1 MYKEYYKLK
10 HNPFQMT
17 PDPRIFFASKGH
29 KRALSYLQ
37 YGLSQGEGFIV
48 ITGDIGT
55 GKTTIVKNLIAGL
68 DHKTYIAKQLVT
80 THLEEHDLMEM
91 ICESFELISKGLT
104 KAALLNQFK
113 AFLNS
118 AHKLGRRVVLVVDEV
133 QNLPPKTVEELR
145 MLSNFQID
153 NKPLIQSFL
162 VGQKEFIATLQDS
175 SMEQLRQR
183 VIASCHLGPL
193 KDNETKHYINYRLK
207 EAGWA
212 GGPLFDN
219 DALMLIH
226 ELTEGVPRRINVFCD
241 RILLF
246 GYLEE
251 ISFFTKEHI
260 QIVADELADEI
271 TSPIKLRDKTEASS
285 LIGKVQANSV
295 GSDISADDIQVL
307 PITTAYNES
316 QKKVNQKNGSS
327 EQITNSKQVNK
338 PVNKDTVAS
347 ISKKV
352 AEPEIKPYESTSK
365 KTVSAGSLINS
376 DFVDIEETIK
386 DFESRV
392 EKEISSFKKSLDK
405 KF

>member
-1 MYKEYYKLK
+1 MYKEYYKLSN
-10 HNPFQMT
+10 NPFQMT
-17 PDPRIFFASKGH
+17 PDPKIFFASKGH

-68 DHKTYIAKQLVT
+68 DKQTYIAKQLVT
-80 THLEEHDLMEM
+80 TNLEEHDLMEM

-118 AHKLGRRVVLVVDEV
+118 AHRLGRRVVLVVDEV
-133 QNLPPKTVEELR
+133 QNLPVKTVEELR
-145 MLSNFQID
+145 MLSNFQVD

-162 VGQKEFIATLQDS
+162 VGQKEFIKTLQDG

-193 KDNETKHYINYRLK
+193 KDEETMSYINYRLK

-212 GGPLFDN
+212 GGELFERS
-219 DALMLIH
+219 ALMLIH

-251 ISFFTKEHI
+251 ISFFTKEHV
-260 QIVADELADEI
+260 QTVADELEEEI
-271 TSPIKLRDKTEASS
+271 TSPIKSRDKPETSEPSEH
-285 LIGKVQANSV
+285 V
-295 GSDISADDIQVL
+295 
-307 PITTAYNES
+307 
-316 QKKVNQKNGSS
+316 KVNPLNPLHPNIELSTDDYARMNDS
-327 EQITNSKQVNK
+327 
-338 PVNKDTVAS
+338 AS
-347 ISKKV
+347 IKINAAKPRINQENLAEESKLSKKQLV
-352 AEPEIKPYESTSK
+352 
-365 KTVSAGSLINS
+365 GS
-376 DFVDIEETIK
+376 DFVDLEEIIS
-386 DFESRV
+386 DFQSKV
-392 EKEISSFKKSLDK
+392 EKEIASFKQSMDEKH
-405 KF
+405 

>member
-1 MYKEYYKLK
+1 MYKEYYKLQ

-48 ITGDIGT
+48 ITGDVGT
-55 GKTTIVKNLIAGL
+55 GKTTIVRNLIAGL

-91 ICESFELISKGLT
+91 ICESFELISSGLT

-133 QNLPPKTVEELR
+133 QNLPAKTVEELR
-145 MLSNFQID
+145 MLSNFQIN

-193 KDNETKHYINYRLK
+193 KENETSRYINYRLK

-212 GGPLFDN
+212 GGSLFD
-219 DALMLIH
+219 DEALKLIH
-226 ELTEGVPRRINVFCD
+226 ELTEGIPRRINVFCD
-241 RILLF
+241 RILLY

-251 ISFFTKEHI
+251 LSFFTSEHI
-260 QIVADELADEI
+260 QIVAEELSDEI
-271 TSPIKLRDKTEASS
+271 TSPVKLRERSGVSNLSEQLSNNMSQSATLPATD
-285 LIGKVQANSV
+285 IV
-295 GSDISADDIQVL
+295 SD
-307 PITTAYNES
+307 
-316 QKKVNQKNGSS
+316 KKVTRIPSFT
-327 EQITNSKQVNK
+327 EM
-338 PVNKDTVAS
+338 
-347 ISKKV
+347 KV
-352 AEPEIKPYESTSK
+352 RQAESVPEEKEV
-365 KTVSAGSLINS
+365 VSATATPTPTPTSTLSS

-392 EKEISSFKKSLDK
+392 EKEIESFKQSLDK

>member
-1 MYKEYYKLK
+1 MYKEYYKLQ

-68 DHKTYIAKQLVT
+68 DHQTYIAKQLVT

-91 ICESFELISKGLT
+91 ICESFELISIGLT

-133 QNLPPKTVEELR
+133 QNLPAKTVEELR
-145 MLSNFQID
+145 MLSNFQVN

-162 VGQKEFIATLQDS
+162 VGQKEFITTLQDS

-193 KDNETKHYINYRLK
+193 KENETNLYVNYRLK

-212 GGPLFDN
+212 GGPLFD
-219 DALMLIH
+219 DEALRLVH

-241 RILLF
+241 RIMLF

-251 ISFFTKEHI
+251 VSFFTVEHI
-260 QIVADELADEI
+260 HMVADELEDEI
-271 TSPIKLRDKTEASS
+271 TSPIKLRKKNGVSH
-285 LIGKVQANSV
+285 LLRQVQANNTSH
-295 GSDISADDIQVL
+295 SAATDRNDQ
-307 PITTAYNES
+307 
-316 QKKVNQKNGSS
+316 
-327 EQITNSKQVNK
+327 
-338 PVNKDTVAS
+338 
-347 ISKKV
+347 
-352 AEPEIKPYESTSK
+352 
-365 KTVSAGSLINS
+365 
-376 DFVDIEETIK
+376 
-386 DFESRV
+386 
-392 EKEISSFKKSLDK
+392 
-405 KF
+405 

>member
-1 MYKEYYKLK
+1 MYKEYYKLQ

-48 ITGDIGT
+48 VTGDIGT

-68 DHKTYIAKQLVT
+68 DPKTYIAKQLVT
-80 THLEEHDLMEM
+80 THLEDHDLMEM

-104 KAALLNQFK
+104 KAALLNQFR

-118 AHKLGRRVVLVVDEV
+118 AHRLGRRVVLVVDEV

-162 VGQKEFIATLQDS
+162 VGQKQFIKTLQDS

-193 KDNETKHYINYRLK
+193 KEAETSLYINYRLK
-207 EAGWA
+207 EAGWS
-212 GGPLFDN
+212 GGPLFEEQ
-219 DALMLIH
+219 ALMLIH
-226 ELTEGVPRRINVFCD
+226 YLTEGVPRRINVFCD

-251 ISFFTKEHI
+251 ISFFSKAHV
-260 QIVADELADEI
+260 QVVADELSEEI
-271 TSPIKLRDKTEASS
+271 TSPLIMQHKDETSQLLDSGQSQQPFSEPELDRQVSS
-285 LIGKVQANSV
+285 KPDVHLVENISKPETSPVSNKVQSKVQSKVQPIIEKKKTASV
-295 GSDISADDIQVL
+295 A
-307 PITTAYNES
+307 AA
-316 QKKVNQKNGSS
+316 GSS
-327 EQITNSKQVNK
+327 E
-338 PVNKDTVAS
+338 
-347 ISKKV
+347 
-352 AEPEIKPYESTSK
+352 
-365 KTVSAGSLINS
+365 
-376 DFVDIEETIK
+376 FVDIEETIR

-392 EKEISSFKKSLDK
+392 EQEIQSFKQSLDK
-405 KF
+405 N

>member
-1 MYKEYYKLK
+1 MYKDYYKLA

-17 PDPRIFFASKGH
+17 PDPKIFFASKGH

-68 DHKTYIAKQLVT
+68 DPHTYIAKQLVT
-80 THLEEHDLMEM
+80 THLEDHDLMEM

-118 AHKLGRRVVLVVDEV
+118 AHRLGRRVVLVVDEV
-133 QNLPPKTVEELR
+133 QNLPSKTVEELR
-145 MLSNFQID
+145 MLSNFQVD

-162 VGQKEFIATLQDS
+162 VGQKEFINTLQRDE
-175 SMEQLRQR
+175 MEQLRQR

-193 KDNETKHYINYRLK
+193 KQEETKHYINYRLK
-207 EAGWA
+207 EAGWT
-212 GGPLFDN
+212 GGDLFD
-219 DALMLIH
+219 DQALILIH
-226 ELTEGVPRRINVFCD
+226 DLTEGVPRRINVFCD

-251 ISFFTKEHI
+251 LTFFTTEHI
-260 QIVADELADEI
+260 KIVADELSEEI
-271 TSPIKLRDKTEASS
+271 TSPIRVKKYEEVSEYLNKEQN
-285 LIGKVQANSV
+285 KNVQAMQERTAH
-295 GSDISADDIQVL
+295 ISEEKGTIKPVSRPKAV
-307 PITTAYNES
+307 
-316 QKKVNQKNGSS
+316 QKK
-327 EQITNSKQVNK
+327 
-338 PVNKDTVAS
+338 PS
-347 ISKKV
+347 INTAV
-352 AEPEIKPYESTSK
+352 ET
-365 KTVSAGSLINS
+365 
-376 DFVDIEETIK
+376 DFVNIEETIK

-392 EKEISSFKKSLDK
+392 EQEIAAFKNSLGK
-405 KF
+405 NN

>member
-1 MYKEYYKLK
+1 MYKDYYKLT

-17 PDPRIFFASKGH
+17 PDPKIFFASKGH

-68 DHKTYIAKQLVT
+68 DHQTYIAKELVT

-91 ICESFELISKGLT
+91 ICESFELISKGLS

-118 AHKLGRRVVLVVDEV
+118 ANKLGRRVVLVVDEV
-133 QNLPPKTVEELR
+133 QNLPAKTVEELR
-145 MLSNFQID
+145 MLSNFQVN

-162 VGQKEFIATLQDS
+162 VGQKEFIKTLQHEN
-175 SMEQLRQR
+175 MEQLRQR

-193 KDNETKHYINYRLK
+193 KPEETKYYIKYRLT
-207 EAGWA
+207 ESGWH
-212 GGPLFDN
+212 GGELFD
-219 DALMLIH
+219 DAALTLIH
-226 ELTEGVPRRINVFCD
+226 DLTEGVPRRINVFCD

-251 ISFFTKEHI
+251 IDFFTKEHI
-260 QIVADELADEI
+260 KVVADELADEI
-271 TSPIKLRDKTEASS
+271 TSPIKSERHDEINLLLSGEQYD
-285 LIGKVQANSV
+285 
-295 GSDISADDIQVL
+295 DSAM
-307 PITTAYNES
+307 ES
-316 QKKVNQKNGSS
+316 
-327 EQITNSKQVNK
+327 
-338 PVNKDTVAS
+338 
-347 ISKKV
+347 
-352 AEPEIKPYESTSK
+352 EPEPVTIPKSEPKVETPKIEAPKVKVPKVEALKIEAKAELIKPEVKQKEIT
-365 KTVSAGSLINS
+365 ARELPS

-392 EKEISSFKKSLDK
+392 EEEIKAFKESLDK

>member
-1 MYKEYYKLK
+1 MYKEYYKLQ

-68 DHKTYIAKQLVT
+68 DHQTYIAKQLVT

-91 ICESFELISKGLT
+91 ICESFELISIGLT

-133 QNLPPKTVEELR
+133 QNLPAKTVEELR
-145 MLSNFQID
+145 MLSNFQVN

-162 VGQKEFIATLQDS
+162 VGQKEFITTLQDS

-193 KDNETKHYINYRLK
+193 KENETNLYVNYRLK

-212 GGPLFDN
+212 GGPLFD
-219 DALMLIH
+219 DEALKLVH

-241 RILLF
+241 RIMLF

-251 ISFFTKEHI
+251 VSFFTAEHI
-260 QIVADELADEI
+260 HMVADELEDEI
-271 TSPIKLRDKTEASS
+271 TSPIKLRKKNEVSH
-285 LIGKVQANSV
+285 LLRQVQANNTSHSAATDRNDQERERV
-295 GSDISADDIQVL
+295 VQPISTAAKKDLSQKIESFKEKEISTPIISA
-307 PITTAYNES
+307 PIITGLSDTKVS
-316 QKKVNQKNGSS
+316 QYTSV
-327 EQITNSKQVNK
+327 E
-338 PVNKDTVAS
+338 
-347 ISKKV
+347 KKV
-352 AEPEIKPYESTSK
+352 A
-365 KTVSAGSLINS
+365 SANSAVNS
-376 DFVDIEETIK
+376 DFVDIDETIK

-392 EKEISSFKKSLDK
+392 EKEIELFKNSLDK

>member
-48 ITGDIGT
+48 VTGDIGT

-68 DHKTYIAKQLVT
+68 DPKTYIAKQLVT
-80 THLEEHDLMEM
+80 THLEDHDLMEM

-104 KAALLNQFK
+104 KAALLNQFR

-118 AHKLGRRVVLVVDEV
+118 AHRLGRRVVLVVDEV
-133 QNLPPKTVEELR
+133 QNLPAKTVEELR

-162 VGQKEFIATLQDS
+162 VGQKNFIKTLQDS

-193 KDNETKHYINYRLK
+193 KEEETKHYINYRLH
-207 EAGWA
+207 EAGWS
-212 GGPLFDN
+212 GGNLFDDN
-219 DALMLIH
+219 ALMLIH
-226 ELTEGVPRRINVFCD
+226 RLTEGVPRRINVFCD

-251 ISFFTKEHI
+251 ISFFTREHV
-260 QIVADELADEI
+260 QIVAEELSEEI
-271 TSPIKLRDKTEASS
+271 TSPLVLQNKDDVARLINTE
-285 LIGKVQANSV
+285 
-295 GSDISADDIQVL
+295 
-307 PITTAYNES
+307 
-316 QKKVNQKNGSS
+316 QKKYEHALS
-327 EQITNSKQVNK
+327 EQQAINNQAETFSSSIPDEPVVPQSAPKAPEPVQHKVEK
-338 PVNKDTVAS
+338 PVAMAS
-347 ISKKV
+347 G
-352 AEPEIKPYESTSK
+352 STE
-365 KTVSAGSLINS
+365 
-376 DFVDIEETIK
+376 FVDIEETIK

-392 EKEISSFKKSLDK
+392 EQEIASFKQSLDK
-405 KF
+405 NT

>member
-48 ITGDIGT
+48 VTGDIGT

-68 DHKTYIAKQLVT
+68 DPKTYIAKQLVT
-80 THLEEHDLMEM
+80 THLEDHDLMEM

-104 KAALLNQFK
+104 KAALLNQFR

-118 AHKLGRRVVLVVDEV
+118 AHRLGRRVVLVVDEV
-133 QNLPPKTVEELR
+133 QNLPAKTVEELR

-162 VGQKEFIATLQDS
+162 VGQKNFIKTLQDS

-193 KDNETKHYINYRLK
+193 KEEETKHYINYRLQ
-207 EAGWA
+207 EAGWS
-212 GGPLFDN
+212 GGSLFDDN
-219 DALMLIH
+219 ALMLIH
-226 ELTEGVPRRINVFCD
+226 RLTEGVPRRINVFCD

-251 ISFFTKEHI
+251 ISFFTREHV
-260 QIVADELADEI
+260 QIVAEELSEEI
-271 TSPIKLRDKTEASS
+271 TSPLVLQNKDDVARLINTE
-285 LIGKVQANSV
+285 Q
-295 GSDISADDIQVL
+295 
-307 PITTAYNES
+307 
-316 QKKVNQKNGSS
+316 QKYEHALS
-327 EQITNSKQVNK
+327 EQLAINNQAETFSSSIPDESVVPQSAPKAPEPVQHKLEK
-338 PVNKDTVAS
+338 PVAM
-347 ISKKV
+347 
-352 AEPEIKPYESTSK
+352 TSG
-365 KTVSAGSLINS
+365 TTE
-376 DFVDIEETIK
+376 FVDIEETIK

-392 EKEISSFKKSLDK
+392 EQEIASFKQSLDK
-405 KF
+405 NA

>member
-1 MYKEYYKLK
+1 MYKEYYNLK

-48 ITGDIGT
+48 VTGDIGT

-68 DHKTYIAKQLVT
+68 DPKTFIAKQLVT
-80 THLEEHDLMEM
+80 THLEDHDLIEM

-118 AHKLGRRVVLVVDEV
+118 AHRLGRRVVLIVDEV
-133 QNLPPKTVEELR
+133 QNLPAKSVEELR

-162 VGQKEFIATLQDS
+162 VGQKEFIKTLQHED
-175 SMEQLRQR
+175 MEQLRQR

-193 KDNETKHYINYRLK
+193 KQEETKHYINYRLK
-207 EAGWA
+207 EAGWT
-212 GGPLFDN
+212 GGELFEDQAH
-219 DALMLIH
+219 DLIH

-251 ISFFTKEHI
+251 IRFFTLEHI
-260 QIVADELADEI
+260 KIVADELADEI
-271 TSPIKLRDKTEASS
+271 TSPL
-285 LIGKVQANSV
+285 KVQKHEEVS
-295 GSDISADDIQVL
+295 GYYHEIQKTYSNNIQEK
-307 PITTAYNES
+307 ITPQAIP
-316 QKKVNQKNGSS
+316 S
-327 EQITNSKQVNK
+327 EHK
-338 PVNKDTVAS
+338 PVEDHAPAKIKQSEPHNVTKLDIAAQK
-347 ISKKV
+347 SK
-352 AEPEIKPYESTSK
+352 P
-365 KTVSAGSLINS
+365 VSVTN
-376 DFVDIEETIK
+376 DFVDIDETIK
-386 DFESRV
+386 DFERRV
-392 EKEISSFKKSLDK
+392 EKEIQAFKKSLDK

>member
-1 MYKEYYKLK
+1 MYKDYYKLR

-17 PDPRIFFASKGH
+17 PDPKVFFASKGH

-68 DHKTYIAKQLVT
+68 DPHTYIAKQLVT
-80 THLEEHDLMEM
+80 THLEDHDLMEM

-118 AHKLGRRVVLVVDEV
+118 AHRLGRRVVLVVDEV
-133 QNLPPKTVEELR
+133 QNLPSKTVEELR
-145 MLSNFQID
+145 MLSNFQVD

-162 VGQKEFIATLQDS
+162 VGQKEFINTLQQDE
-175 SMEQLRQR
+175 MEQLRQR

-193 KDNETKHYINYRLK
+193 KQEETKHYINYRLK
-207 EAGWA
+207 EAGWT
-212 GGPLFDN
+212 GGELFDEQ
-219 DALMLIH
+219 ALDLIH
-226 ELTEGVPRRINVFCD
+226 DLTEGVPRRINVFCD

-251 ISFFTKEHI
+251 LTFFKPEHI
-260 QIVADELADEI
+260 KIVADELSEEI
-271 TSPIKLRDKTEASS
+271 TSPIRVKKYEEVSEYLNNAQKENIQTMQERTAH
-285 LIGKVQANSV
+285 
-295 GSDISADDIQVL
+295 ISEEKETV
-307 PITTAYNES
+307 
-316 QKKVNQKNGSS
+316 
-327 EQITNSKQVNK
+327 K
-338 PVNKDTVAS
+338 PV
-347 ISKKV
+347 SK
-352 AEPEIKPYESTSK
+352 PESVQQKAPVHNTIET
-365 KTVSAGSLINS
+365 

-386 DFESRV
+386 DFENRV
-392 EKEISSFKKSLDK
+392 EQEIAAFKNSLDK
-405 KF
+405 KI

>member
-1 MYKEYYKLK
+1 MYKEYYKLQ

-91 ICESFELISKGLT
+91 ICESFELISRGLT

-133 QNLPPKTVEELR
+133 QNLPAKTVEELR
-145 MLSNFQID
+145 MLSNFQVN

-162 VGQKEFIATLQDS
+162 VGQKEFITTLQDS

-193 KDNETKHYINYRLK
+193 KENETSLYVNYRLK

-212 GGPLFDN
+212 GGPLFDEG
-219 DALMLIH
+219 ALKVVH

-241 RILLF
+241 RIMLF

-251 ISFFTKEHI
+251 VSFFTKEHI
-260 QIVADELADEI
+260 HMVADELEDEV
-271 TSPIKLRDKTEASS
+271 TSPIKLRKNAEASNLLKQVQENNTSDS
-285 LIGKVQANSV
+285 LITGVNENQQLIDMNNTTMLS
-295 GSDISADDIQVL
+295 SNADVL
-307 PITTAYNES
+307 NE
-316 QKKVNQKNGSS
+316 VEVIPVPV
-327 EQITNSKQVNK
+327 EQIEQVEVKMKHK
-338 PVNKDTVAS
+338 PAEKI
-347 ISKKV
+347 IS
-352 AEPEIKPYESTSK
+352 PST
-365 KTVSAGSLINS
+365 AFNS
-376 DFVDIEETIK
+376 DFVDIDETIR

-392 EKEISSFKKSLDK
+392 EKEIESFKKSLDK

>member
-1 MYKEYYKLK
+1 MYKEYYKLEK
-10 HNPFQMT
+10 NPFQMT
-17 PDPRIFFASKGH
+17 PDHRIFFASKGH

-68 DHKTYIAKQLVT
+68 DHKTYIAKELVT
-80 THLEEHDLMEM
+80 TNLKDHDLMEM
-91 ICESFELISKGLT
+91 ICESFELISKGLS

-145 MLSNFQID
+145 MLSNFQVD

-162 VGQKEFIATLQDS
+162 VGQKEFIQTLQSDD
-175 SMEQLRQR
+175 MEQLRQR

-193 KDNETKHYINYRLK
+193 KKEETKLYIQYRMK
-207 EAGWA
+207 VAGWS
-212 GGPLFDN
+212 GKELFD
-219 DALMLIH
+219 AHAMALIH

-251 ISFFTKEHI
+251 IKFFNAEHI
-260 QIVADELADEI
+260 TLVADELADEI
-271 TSPIKLRDKTEASS
+271 TSPIKIRRHEEVSS
-285 LIGKVQANSV
+285 YFSEVQ
-295 GSDISADDIQVL
+295 
-307 PITTAYNES
+307 TTYAKNNTKNTS
-316 QKKVNQKNGSS
+316 LQKNQLSDRTNNLVVSS
-327 EQITNSKQVNK
+327 ESVMPLN
-338 PVNKDTVAS
+338 TVGQ
-347 ISKKV
+347 K
-352 AEPEIKPYESTSK
+352 EIKVEMS
-365 KTVSAGSLINS
+365 S
-376 DFVDIEETIK
+376 DFLDIEETIK

-392 EKEISSFKKSLDK
+392 EKEIQAFKNTIDK
-405 KF
+405 NF

>member
-48 ITGDIGT
+48 VTGDIGT

-133 QNLPPKTVEELR
+133 QNLPAKTVEELR
-145 MLSNFQID
+145 MLSNFQVD

-162 VGQKEFIATLQDS
+162 VGQKEFIKTLQDK

-183 VIASCHLGPL
+183 IIASCHLGPL
-193 KDNETKHYINYRLK
+193 KDSETKHYINYRLA

-212 GGPLFDN
+212 GGPLFD
-219 DALMLIH
+219 DAALMLIH

-251 ISFFTKEHI
+251 ISYFTKEHI
-260 QIVADELADEI
+260 KIVADELADEI
-271 TSPIKLRDKTEASS
+271 TSPIKLREKTEVSTLLGQVQASS
-285 LIGKVQANSV
+285 VD
-295 GSDISADDIQVL
+295 SDITENDIQVM
-307 PITTAYNES
+307 PIKEAYHES
-316 QKKVNQKNGSS
+316 QKK
-327 EQITNSKQVNK
+327 TSKQNGGSGQVKKDAVTPIVNK
-338 PVNKDTVAS
+338 TT
-347 ISKKV
+347 
-352 AEPEIKPYESTSK
+352 EPEKQQYESVEK
-365 KTVSAGSLINS
+365 KAVSAGSSITS
-376 DFVDIEETIK
+376 DFVDIEETIR

-392 EKEISSFKKSLDK
+392 EKEIASFKKSLDK

>member
-1 MYKEYYKLK
+1 MYKEYYKLRD
-10 HNPFQMT
+10 NPFQMT

-68 DHKTYIAKQLVT
+68 DHQTYIAKQLVT
-80 THLEEHDLMEM
+80 THLGEHDLMEM
-91 ICESFELISKGLT
+91 ICESFELISRGLS

-133 QNLPPKTVEELR
+133 QNLPAKTVEELR
-145 MLSNFQID
+145 MLSNFQIN

-162 VGQKEFIATLQDS
+162 VGQKEFITTLQDS

-193 KDNETKHYINYRLK
+193 KENETNLYVNYRLK

-212 GGPLFDN
+212 GGPLFD
-219 DALMLIH
+219 DAALKLVH
-226 ELTEGVPRRINVFCD
+226 QLTEGVPRRINVFCD

-251 ISFFTKEHI
+251 INFFTIEHI

-271 TSPIKLRDKTEASS
+271 TSPIRLHEKKEAAAILRQVQPNSISHPAKQSAAAGMNNPVQPIKTSGDVSQSKVEKLKKKDVSVPIIKGLTETKISQCKPVEKNIAS
-285 LIGKVQANSV
+285 AE
-295 GSDISADDIQVL
+295 QVL
-307 PITTAYNES
+307 S
-316 QKKVNQKNGSS
+316 
-327 EQITNSKQVNK
+327 
-338 PVNKDTVAS
+338 
-347 ISKKV
+347 
-352 AEPEIKPYESTSK
+352 
-365 KTVSAGSLINS
+365 S
-376 DFVDIEETIK
+376 DFVDIEDTIK

-392 EKEISSFKKSLDK
+392 EKEIESFKDSLDK

>member
-1 MYKEYYKLK
+1 MYKDYYNL
-10 HNPFQMT
+10 HNNPFQMT
-17 PDPRIFFASKGH
+17 PDPKIFFASKGH

-68 DHKTYIAKQLVT
+68 DRQTFIAKELVT
-80 THLEEHDLMEM
+80 THLEDHDLMEM
-91 ICESFELISKGLT
+91 ICESFELISKGLS

-118 AHKLGRRVVLVVDEV
+118 ANKLGRRVVLVVDEV
-133 QNLPPKTVEELR
+133 QNLPAKTVEELR
-145 MLSNFQID
+145 MLSNFQVE

-162 VGQKEFIATLQDS
+162 VGQKEFIQTLQAD

-193 KDNETKHYINYRLK
+193 KKDETKYYINYRL
-207 EAGWA
+207 EESGWN
-212 GGPLFDN
+212 GGRLFED
-219 DALMLIH
+219 DALELIH
-226 ELTEGVPRRINVFCD
+226 QLTEGVPRRINVFCD

-251 ISFFTKEHI
+251 VTIFNREHI
-260 QIVADELADEI
+260 KVVADELADEI
-271 TSPIKLRDKTEASS
+271 TSPIKSERHEEIKSYIDTLQNDYTVRLEKTPE
-285 LIGKVQANSV
+285 LIEPKRNIEPQTVQQKTQTVPKEVQA
-295 GSDISADDIQVL
+295 
-307 PITTAYNES
+307 
-316 QKKVNQKNGSS
+316 
-327 EQITNSKQVNK
+327 SKE
-338 PVNKDTVAS
+338 TLS
-347 ISKKV
+347 
-352 AEPEIKPYESTSK
+352 
-365 KTVSAGSLINS
+365 S

-392 EKEISSFKKSLDK
+392 EKEIEAFKSSLDK

>member
-1 MYKEYYKLK
+1 MYKEYYKLQ

-80 THLEEHDLMEM
+80 THLGEHDLMEM
-91 ICESFELISKGLT
+91 ICESFELISIGLT

-133 QNLPPKTVEELR
+133 QNLPAKTVEELR
-145 MLSNFQID
+145 MLSNFQVN

-162 VGQKEFIATLQDS
+162 VGQKEFITTLQQS

-193 KDNETKHYINYRLK
+193 KENETNLYVNYRLK

-212 GGPLFDN
+212 GGPLFSD
-219 DALMLIH
+219 DALKLVH

-241 RILLF
+241 RIMLF

-251 ISFFTKEHI
+251 VSFFTAEHI
-260 QIVADELADEI
+260 NMVADELEDEI
-271 TSPIKLRDKTEASS
+271 TSPIKLRKKNGVSH
-285 LIGKVQANSV
+285 LLRQVQANNASHSAATDRNDQERERV
-295 GSDISADDIQVL
+295 QPIS
-307 PITTAYNES
+307 TTAKKDLSEKIES
-316 QKKVNQKNGSS
+316 FKAKEISTPVITVPTITGLSDTKVSQHTSAG
-327 EQITNSKQVNK
+327 
-338 PVNKDTVAS
+338 
-347 ISKKV
+347 KKV
-352 AEPEIKPYESTSK
+352 AS
-365 KTVSAGSLINS
+365 VSSIANS

-392 EKEISSFKKSLDK
+392 EKEIELFKNSLDK

>member
-1 MYKEYYKLK
+1 MYKEYYNLK

-17 PDPRIFFASKGH
+17 PDPRVFFASKGH

-68 DHKTYIAKQLVT
+68 DHQTYIAKELVT
-80 THLEEHDLMEM
+80 THLGEQDLMEM

-118 AHKLGRRVVLVVDEV
+118 ANKLGRRVVLVVDEV
-133 QNLPPKTVEELR
+133 QNLPAKTVEELR
-145 MLSNFQID
+145 MLSNFQVD

-162 VGQKEFIATLQDS
+162 VGQKEFIQTLQAD

-193 KDNETKHYINYRLK
+193 KSEETKFYINYRL
-207 EAGWA
+207 EESGWN
-212 GGPLFDN
+212 GGQLFDEKAF
-219 DALMLIH
+219 DLIH

-251 ISFFTKEHI
+251 IKFFLQEHI
-260 QIVADELADEI
+260 KVVADELADEI
-271 TSPIKLRDKTEASS
+271 TSPIKAEKHAEISSYLSELKKTYAPEEQYEQSPLDSEIELAS
-285 LIGKVQANSV
+285 
-295 GSDISADDIQVL
+295 
-307 PITTAYNES
+307 TTNKTAVTKE
-316 QKKVNQKNGSS
+316 
-327 EQITNSKQVNK
+327 TNK
-338 PVNKDTVAS
+338 A
-347 ISKKV
+347 
-352 AEPEIKPYESTSK
+352 AEPKASEALP
-365 KTVSAGSLINS
+365 S

-392 EKEISSFKKSLDK
+392 EQEIKAFKQSLDK

>member
-1 MYKEYYKLK
+1 MYKEYYKLRD
-10 HNPFQMT
+10 NPFQMT

-48 ITGDIGT
+48 VTGDIGT

-68 DHKTYIAKQLVT
+68 DHQTYIAKQLVT
-80 THLEEHDLMEM
+80 THLGEHDLMEM
-91 ICESFELISKGLT
+91 ICESFELISRGLT

-133 QNLPPKTVEELR
+133 QNLPTKTVEELR

-162 VGQKEFIATLQDS
+162 VGQKEFITTLQDS

-193 KDNETKHYINYRLK
+193 KEHETNLYVNYRLK
-207 EAGWA
+207 AAGWA
-212 GGPLFDN
+212 GGPLFD
-219 DALMLIH
+219 DAALKLVH
-226 ELTEGVPRRINVFCD
+226 KLTEGVPRRINVFCD

-251 ISFFTKEHI
+251 ISFFTIEHI
-260 QIVADELADEI
+260 QTVADELAEEI
-271 TSPIKLRDKTEASS
+271 TSPLKLHEEKEATQI
-285 LIGKVQANSV
+285 LRQVPPNNINRTAKQPAAAGMN
-295 GSDISADDIQVL
+295 GQVL
-307 PITTAYNES
+307 PMATSADASHPKVEELKKKNVSAANITGLTETKIS
-316 QKKVNQKNGSS
+316 QCKPVEKKVIS
-327 EQITNSKQVNK
+327 VN
-338 PVNKDTVAS
+338 PVLS
-347 ISKKV
+347 
-352 AEPEIKPYESTSK
+352 
-365 KTVSAGSLINS
+365 S
-376 DFVDIEETIK
+376 DFVDIEDTIK

-392 EKEISSFKKSLDK
+392 EKEIESFKKSLDK

>member
-1 MYKEYYKLK
+1 MYKDYYKLA

-17 PDPRIFFASKGH
+17 PDPKVFFASKGH

-68 DHKTYIAKQLVT
+68 DPHTYIARQLVT
-80 THLEEHDLMEM
+80 TQLEDHDLMEM

-118 AHKLGRRVVLVVDEV
+118 AHRLGRRVVLVVDEV
-133 QNLPPKTVEELR
+133 QNLPSKTVEELR
-145 MLSNFQID
+145 MLSNFQVD

-162 VGQKEFIATLQDS
+162 VGQKEFINTLQQDE
-175 SMEQLRQR
+175 MEQLRQR

-193 KDNETKHYINYRLK
+193 KQEETKHYINYRLK
-207 EAGWA
+207 EAGWT
-212 GGPLFDN
+212 GGELFDN
-219 DALMLIH
+219 QALDLIH
-226 ELTEGVPRRINVFCD
+226 DLTEGVPRRINVFCD

-251 ISFFTKEHI
+251 LTFFKLEHI
-260 QIVADELADEI
+260 KIVADELSEEI
-271 TSPIKLRDKTEASS
+271 TSPIRVKKYEEVSEYLNNAQRENIQEMQDKTES
-285 LIGKVQANSV
+285 LSI
-295 GSDISADDIQVL
+295 
-307 PITTAYNES
+307 E
-316 QKKVNQKNGSS
+316 KKQ
-327 EQITNSKQVNK
+327 
-338 PVNKDTVAS
+338 
-347 ISKKV
+347 
-352 AEPEIKPYESTSK
+352 ESTIEQPSPVK
-365 KTVSAGSLINS
+365 EELVVNNNIED

-392 EKEISSFKKSLDK
+392 EQEIAAFKNSLDK
-405 KF
+405 KV

>member
-48 ITGDIGT
+48 VTGDIGT

-68 DHKTYIAKQLVT
+68 DPKTYIAKQLVT
-80 THLEEHDLMEM
+80 THLEDHDLMEM

-104 KAALLNQFK
+104 KAALLNQFR

-118 AHKLGRRVVLVVDEV
+118 AHRLGRRVVLVVDEV

-145 MLSNFQID
+145 MLSNFQVD

-162 VGQKEFIATLQDS
+162 VGQKQFIKTLQDS

-193 KDNETKHYINYRLK
+193 KEGETSLYINYRLK
-207 EAGWA
+207 EAGWS
-212 GGPLFDN
+212 GGPLFDE
-219 DALMLIH
+219 DALNLIH
-226 ELTEGVPRRINVFCD
+226 YLTEGVPRRINVFCD

-251 ISFFTKEHI
+251 ISFFTKAHV
-260 QIVADELADEI
+260 QVVADELSEEI
-271 TSPIKLRDKTEASS
+271 TSPLITQHKDHTSELDDGRQRQASFEPEQ
-285 LIGKVQANSV
+285 KVLKQPAVHLVENASKPAAAAAV
-295 GSDISADDIQVL
+295 TKV
-307 PITTAYNES
+307 PPVPE
-316 QKKVNQKNGSS
+316 KKV
-327 EQITNSKQVNK
+327 
-338 PVNKDTVAS
+338 VAA
-347 ISKKV
+347 V
-352 AEPEIKPYESTSK
+352 GT
-365 KTVSAGSLINS
+365 S

-392 EKEISSFKKSLDK
+392 EQEIQSFKQSLDK
-405 KF
+405 NL

>member
-1 MYKEYYKLK
+1 MYKEYYKLQ

-68 DHKTYIAKQLVT
+68 DHQTYIAKQLVT
-80 THLEEHDLMEM
+80 THLGEHDLMEM
-91 ICESFELISKGLT
+91 ICESFELISIGLT

-133 QNLPPKTVEELR
+133 QNLPAKTVEELR
-145 MLSNFQID
+145 MLSNFQVN

-162 VGQKEFIATLQDS
+162 VGQKEFITTLQQS

-193 KDNETKHYINYRLK
+193 KENETNLYVNYRLK

-212 GGPLFDN
+212 GGPLFSD
-219 DALMLIH
+219 DALNLVH

-241 RILLF
+241 RIMLF

-251 ISFFTKEHI
+251 VSFFTAEHI
-260 QIVADELADEI
+260 NMVADELEDEI
-271 TSPIKLRDKTEASS
+271 TSPIKLRKKNGVSH
-285 LIGKVQANSV
+285 LLRQVQANNTSHSAATDRNDQERERV
-295 GSDISADDIQVL
+295 QPISTTSKKDLSHNIESIKAKEISTPIISA
-307 PITTAYNES
+307 PIITGLSDTKVS
-316 QKKVNQKNGSS
+316 QYTSV
-327 EQITNSKQVNK
+327 E
-338 PVNKDTVAS
+338 
-347 ISKKV
+347 KKV
-352 AEPEIKPYESTSK
+352 A
-365 KTVSAGSLINS
+365 SANSAVNS
-376 DFVDIEETIK
+376 DFVDIDETIK
-386 DFESRV
+386 DFETRV
-392 EKEISSFKKSLDK
+392 EKEIASFKNSLDK

>member
-1 MYKEYYKLK
+1 MYKEYYKLQ

-17 PDPRIFFASKGH
+17 PDPKIFFASKGH

-48 ITGDIGT
+48 ITGEIGA

-68 DHKTYIAKQLVT
+68 DKQTYIAKELVT
-80 THLEEHDLMEM
+80 THLEEQDLIEM
-91 ICESFELISKGLT
+91 ICESFELISKGLS

-118 AHKLGRRVVLVVDEV
+118 AHRLGRRVVLVVDEV
-133 QNLPPKTVEELR
+133 QNLPAKTVEELR
-145 MLSNFQID
+145 MLSNFQVD

-162 VGQKEFIATLQDS
+162 VGQKEFIKTLQDR

-193 KDNETKHYINYRLK
+193 TDKETNRYVNYRLK

-212 GGPLFDN
+212 GGPLFEDS
-219 DALMLIH
+219 ALMLIY
-226 ELTEGVPRRINVFCD
+226 ELTEGIPRRINVFCD

-260 QIVADELADEI
+260 QIVADELDDEI
-271 TSPIKLRDKTEASS
+271 TSPIKLRENTELSNLLGNIGADTINSNIGLSTGDSTEMNVNVLKTA
-285 LIGKVQANSV
+285 
-295 GSDISADDIQVL
+295 
-307 PITTAYNES
+307 
-316 QKKVNQKNGSS
+316 
-327 EQITNSKQVNK
+327 
-338 PVNKDTVAS
+338 
-347 ISKKV
+347 
-352 AEPEIKPYESTSK
+352 
-365 KTVSAGSLINS
+365 KTVKPKTSRDESVEKNEFSKNSLMTS
-376 DFVDIEETIK
+376 DFVDIEETIRN
-386 DFESRV
+386 FESKV
-392 EKEISSFKKSLDK
+392 EQEIALFKQSLDQK
-405 KF
+405 I

>member
-1 MYKEYYKLK
+1 MYKEYYKLQ

-68 DHKTYIAKQLVT
+68 DQKTYIAKQLVT
-80 THLEEHDLMEM
+80 TNLDEQDLMEM
-91 ICESFELISKGLT
+91 ICESFELISQGLT

-133 QNLPPKTVEELR
+133 QNLPTKTVEELR
-145 MLSNFQID
+145 MLSNFQI
-153 NKPLIQSFL
+153 NSKPLIQSFL
-162 VGQKEFIATLQDS
+162 VGQKEFITTLQDS

-193 KDNETKHYINYRLK
+193 KENETNHYVNYRLK

-212 GGPLFDN
+212 GGSLFD
-219 DALMLIH
+219 DAALILIH

-241 RILLF
+241 RILLY

-251 ISFFTKEHI
+251 LSFFTSQHI
-260 QIVADELADEI
+260 HIVADELADEI
-271 TSPIKLRDKTEASS
+271 TSPVKLRKKYDTSNLSEQLSNNMVEVMTPPATENMIAQRVPSVSVITETKVHQPESETAEKEVISASASASS
-285 LIGKVQANSV
+285 
-295 GSDISADDIQVL
+295 VL
-307 PITTAYNES
+307 
-316 QKKVNQKNGSS
+316 
-327 EQITNSKQVNK
+327 
-338 PVNKDTVAS
+338 
-347 ISKKV
+347 
-352 AEPEIKPYESTSK
+352 
-365 KTVSAGSLINS
+365 NS

-392 EKEISSFKKSLDK
+392 EKEIESFKRSLDK